1 MNKEKY
7 LNKRK
12 QLMTEAE
19 NMIDEGQVAEA
30 EAKMKEVEELDTTFE
45 NAAKAQANLNAL
57 RGNSVVTDISN
68 MGATVKDYGVL
79 DSFSTEKE
87 VGVMAMKDDKK
98 LYNTAFMKTLMG
110 TTLNTEETEVLI
122 Q

>member
-57 RGNSVVTDISN
+57 RGNSVVTDISII
-68 MGATVKDYGVL
+68 KI
-79 DSFSTEKE
+79 ERWK
-87 VGVMAMKDDKK
+87 
-98 LYNTAFMKTLMG
+98 
-110 TTLNTEETEVLI
+110 
-122 Q
+122 

>member
-30 EAKMKEVEELDTTFE
+30 EAKMKEVEELDTTF
-45 NAAKAQANLNAL
+45 
-57 RGNSVVTDISN
+57 
-68 MGATVKDYGVL
+68 
-79 DSFSTEKE
+79 
-87 VGVMAMKDDKK
+87 
-98 LYNTAFMKTLMG
+98 
-110 TTLNTEETEVLI
+110 
-122 Q
+122 

>member
-68 MGATVKDYGVL
+68 MGATVKDYGV
-79 DSFSTEKE
+79 
-87 VGVMAMKDDKK
+87 
-98 LYNTAFMKTLMG
+98 
-110 TTLNTEETEVLI
+110 
-122 Q
+122 